1 MFLSVRTKFR
11 KGDKG
16 WRECIEPLGLPRL
29 SEVRSIDSLMNYE
42 APRYGPEECT
52 PETLDQALDELPIP
66 DPNDQYY
73 LLAIDLLAEPEY
85 AARLPDGWKLLG
97 YDLSDKTRTS
107 SLHNCA
113 PWRGQLEPLTRR
125 LNDVGLLSLADAELA
140 RKLLPLEW
148 GEHDHHAHVTIWALY
163 EREQAARTNPEGA

>member
-1 MFLSVRTKFR
+1 MFLRVRRKFR

-16 WRECIEPLGLPRL
+16 WRECIEPLGLPHL
-29 SEVRSIDSLMNYE
+29 SEVRSIDALMNYY
-42 APRYGPEECT
+42 APHHRPVECT
-52 PETLDQALDELPIP
+52 PETLDEALGELPIP
-66 DPNDQYY
+66 DPNNDYY

-85 AARLPDGWKLLG
+85 VARLPDGWTLLG
-97 YDLSDKTRTS
+97 HDLSDETRTS
-107 SLHNCA
+107 SLHACGH
-113 PWRGQLEPLTRR
+113 WEGQLEPLTRR

-163 EREQAARTNPEGA
+163 ERE